1 MPISKTK
8 TCLEPTIMEE
18 TLEFKILRE
27 EPENLKT
34 TAGR

>member
-1 MPISKTK
+1 MHTK
-8 TCLEPTIMEE
+8 TLKCLEATIMEE
-18 TLEFKILRE
+18 TLEFKILKE